1 MKVLFFLLLFSFLTD
16 CTSLFMSL
24 YDRNLST
31 YNLINAYTLIEACTL
46 FFVFKKLEVKF
57 PFWMISI
64 VFLALGTYEWLHL
77 EKNQLLDYSSG
88 TESLIIII
96 LSLLF
101 FKKTLGSLE
110 YSNILN
116 NPQFWM
122 NSGLLIY
129 FTGNL
134 FLFAFGNLIHN
145 DSLYY
150 LWHIHNFIQLIYS
163 SLLAIAFWK
172 VKEN

>member
-1 MKVLFFLLLFSFLTD
+1 MKVLFFLLLFSLLTD

-64 VFLALGTYEWLHL
+64 VFLGLGIYEWLHL

-172 VKEN
+172 VREN